1 MKGSNA
7 QSRTIQ
13 VCALRGWPL
22 STVAPSWGQPHLYQ
36 ELMRKYKPAQI
47 QASTPSAAEE
57 NLHRSP
63 LESVSGVWQCLAL
76 CAGCSYSESQ
86 DIAKDFM

>member
-1 MKGSNA
+1 MKGSNT

-22 STVAPSWGQPHLYQ
+22 SAAAPSWGQPHLYQ
-36 ELMRKYKPAQI
+36 YLMKKYKPAQI
-47 QASTPSAAEE
+47 QASTLSALEE
-57 NLHRSP
+57 NLHQSP
-63 LESVSGVWQCLAL
+63 LGSVSSVWQCLAL

-86 DIAKDFM
+86 DTAKDFM